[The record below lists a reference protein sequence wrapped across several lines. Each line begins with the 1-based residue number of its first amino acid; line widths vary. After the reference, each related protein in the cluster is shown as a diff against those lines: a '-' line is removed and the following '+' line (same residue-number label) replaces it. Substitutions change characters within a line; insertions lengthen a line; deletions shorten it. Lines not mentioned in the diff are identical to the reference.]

1 MLAVAGFVGANTFK
15 RWELILSQ
23 GGDAYGW
30 PSPFYFE
37 AGMKE
42 RFWRF
47 DLVSLVFDIFFWLLL
62 CHIAMYGY
70 GLLQRFRH
78 VRFRLSTFDKLM
90 AGYGL
95 VATGVFI
102 WANLRTVNGY
112 PRGWPGP
119 LLYFDGF
126 SEGGLSYFHLVTN
139 IAVGIVLL
147 YLSGRGLAFLAGFF
161 APEICARGR
170 IFSPTGSSKVPPSQ
184 ETHGNRN
191 DK

>member
-1 MLAVAGFVGANTFK
+1 MLAVAGFIGANTYK
-15 RWELILSQ
+15 RLELILSQ

-47 DLVSLVFDIFFWLLL
+47 DLGNLIFDVLFWLLL
-62 CHIAMYGY
+62 CHIVMYGY
-70 GLLQRFRH
+70 GLLQRFRQ

-95 VATGVFI
+95 VAIGVFI
-102 WANLRTVNGY
+102 WANLRTVEGY
-112 PRGWPGP
+112 PRGWPLNWHYMGG
-119 LLYFDGF
+119 FGDGILF
-126 SEGGLSYFHLVTN
+126 NHLISN

-147 YLSGRGLAFLAGFF
+147 YLSGRGMAFLAGFF

-170 IFSPTGSSKVPPSQ
+170 IFPPAGSSKVPPSR
-184 ETHGNRN
+184 EKHGNST